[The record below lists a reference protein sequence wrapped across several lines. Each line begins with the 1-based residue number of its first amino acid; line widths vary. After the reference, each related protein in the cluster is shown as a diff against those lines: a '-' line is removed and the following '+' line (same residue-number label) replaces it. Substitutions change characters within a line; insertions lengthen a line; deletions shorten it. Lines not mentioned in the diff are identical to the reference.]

1 MDLPVQ
7 HSSMRNFFG
16 QVPFGVWCGL
26 TIVVLAAWSHDY
38 LGLALG
44 AGLTAMTL
52 IAINRRDKNQRR

>member
-1 MDLPVQ
+1 
-7 HSSMRNFFG
+7 MRNFFG